1 LVKVSTYY
9 SPRMEKQQK
18 AIRSSSWKTDLI
30 IGFPEGLLLL
40 FFTTFLGHG
49 LPITVQ
55 KFYTINLCIWLGVTI
70 LVMITAFQANKG
82 DTQHDESTLSPE
94 ERTKLER
101 LNISEPII
109 RDIAAEMERDAVL
122 WEETLRTEQV
132 QETHFSYGVAIRSA
146 LLTGF
151 FFLLGGILPFL
162 PYLRNENFPVAARSS
177 VITSFVIM
185 IIFSLLKSKLTNQSA
200 VPVVLRNVVY
210 TAGVWGG
217 AVLLLTIFK

>member
-1 LVKVSTYY
+1 
-9 SPRMEKQQK
+9 MDKQQK

-40 FFTTFLGHG
+40 FLTTFVSQG

-55 KFYTINLCIWLGVTI
+55 KFYTINLCIWLGVCI

-82 DTQHDESTLSPE
+82 DTQHDESTLTPE

-109 RDIAAEMERDAVL
+109 QDIANEMERDAAL
-122 WEETLRTEQV
+122 WEETLRTQNV
-132 QETHFSYGVAIRSA
+132 QETHFSAGVAIRSA

-151 FFLLGGILPFL
+151 FFLLGGLLPFL
-162 PYLRNENFPVAARSS
+162 PYLRNENFPVASRSS
-177 VITSFVIM
+177 AITSFAMM
-185 IIFSLLKSKLTNQSA
+185 IIFSLVKSKLTNQSA
-200 VPVVLRNVVY
+200 LPVILRNVLY
-210 TAGVWGG
+210 TGGVWLG
-217 AVLLLTIFK
+217 AWVLLGVIN